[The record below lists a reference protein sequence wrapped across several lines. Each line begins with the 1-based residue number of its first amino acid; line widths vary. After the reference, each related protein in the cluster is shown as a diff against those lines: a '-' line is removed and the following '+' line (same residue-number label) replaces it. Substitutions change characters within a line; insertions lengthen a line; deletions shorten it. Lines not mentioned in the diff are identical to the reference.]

1 MEVERLAE
9 IPDLLLRRSV
19 EIEPEEVA
27 PPRSKLAEERRLGL
41 DLARAVRIDQMARHS
56 TIVAPEP
63 DSGSGYAELVTSSIN
78 LLTIRGIRIG
88 INWSWLV
95 IFGLIVWTLATAV
108 FPNRNEGLS
117 DGTYLA
123 MALVAA
129 GFFFLSLLAHEL
141 GHAFQA
147 QHEGMEIDG
156 ITLWLFGGV
165 AKFKGMFRS
174 AGAEFR
180 IAIAGPLVSLAI
192 GLGCA
197 LVAWAFDLPDVV
209 DGVVAWL
216 GYINLLL
223 LVFNLLP
230 ALPLDGGR
238 VLRSA
243 LWKAKGS
250 FGWAT
255 TVSANIGRG
264 IGVLM
269 IGAGVFMLI
278 FREQYGGAWFIL
290 IGWFLVSAASSE
302 LRYLTVRNAF
312 GELRVRDVMTREPL
326 TARPDMTL
334 RELAN
339 EVIAFGYHSAYP
351 VVRNGLAA
359 GLVSRERVA
368 STPRDAWD
376 SVRVSDLMVPLDRA
390 ILLREDT
397 LAVDAAAEIADDDGG
412 PALVVADGRLL
423 GVVSLADVARVLDVR
438 LPPKPAV

>member
-1 MEVERLAE
+1 M
-9 IPDLLLRRSV
+9 S
-19 EIEPEEVA
+19 
-27 PPRSKLAEERRLGL
+27 
-41 DLARAVRIDQMARHS
+41 
-56 TIVAPEP
+56 
-63 DSGSGYAELVTSSIN
+63 SSIN

-108 FPNRNEGLS
+108 FPSRNEGLS

-129 GFFFLSLLAHEL
+129 GLFFLSLLAHEL

-192 GLGCA
+192 GLACA

-238 VLRSA
+238 VLRSG

-250 FGWAT
+250 FRWAT
-255 TVSANIGRG
+255 TVAANIGRV

-269 IGAGVFMLI
+269 VGAGIFMLI
-278 FREQYGGAWFIL
+278 FREEYGGAWFAL
-290 IGWFLVSAASSE
+290 IGWFLVTAASAE
-302 LRYLTVRNAF
+302 LRYLTVRDVF

-326 TARPDMTL
+326 TARADMTL

-351 VVRNGLAA
+351 VVREGLAV
-359 GLVSRERVA
+359 GLLPRDRVEK
-368 STPRDAWD
+368 TPRESWD
-376 SVRVSDLMVPLDRA
+376 TVRVGELMVPLDRT
-390 ILLREDT
+390 IVLREDGY
-397 LAVDAAAEIADDDGG
+397 AVDAAAEIADDGDG
-412 PALVVADGRLL
+412 PALVVSDGRLVGL
-423 GVVSLADVARVLDVR
+423 VSLTDVARVLDVR
-438 LPPKPAV
+438 LPAEPAV